1 MTGEVQLAKAW
12 RTVARIG
19 DLSDP
24 RSLAV
29 RAAILV
35 AVLIASQVLL
45 WAMITTA
52 ERLSR
57 PAGIASQA
65 EVAYRMRGE
74 DGALG
79 TPAKAGHEGTDGYV
93 VRAGDSDIAIVYS
106 LSFEVTDP
114 AKPQALY
121 LSIREQIHEILV
133 NGHLVQP
140 QLALNKVRGVVNSE
154 PGLYVLPA
162 RALKSGKNVITVEQS
177 RFGYAY
183 ALPEFAIGPAE
194 DLGAAYRWKTFFTV
208 DLALGGIFILGFTAL
223 LVLVIDWPAGDR
235 RRARALVALLLSSA
249 VVTCLFS
256 FTPTF
261 GVPLNVI
268 VCLLMLAGLGNSLAV
283 LWYVHCDLG
292 LPQAWLRRLAQGGL
306 VLASLVILQ
315 LIAGLVAP
323 ELAARLTYLSLD
335 LSHYVIAGVGILAV
349 LLLAGAVAVLRPSR
363 WGERLAVMV
372 CLSTFALDHVSSLI
386 DLTAPFAPNLPLTLY
401 LSPVVGVLLGLAMLL
416 SIARQA
422 GESRRVVATANDV
435 LEATLKAREDELR
448 AGHERQQTLMQRQVL
463 LEERQRIVRD
473 MHDGIGGQLLGL
485 MLQIR
490 GGHIAP
496 PAIEASLQTSI
507 DDLRLIVDSLDSAEE
522 GLSAALRAF
531 EYRVRSQIEGAGL
544 GFAVDLSLGDGDGL
558 RPGPRASLQILRILQ
573 EALSNALRHAVATR
587 LTLEGG
593 VSDGVLTLRLGDD
606 GRGFVPG
613 EKGGRGLGN
622 MKARAKRL
630 GGQLDIVSGAQGTRV
645 VFTVAVAGL
654 NRLAAEEVA
663 L

>member
-1 MTGEVQLAKAW
+1 MTGEGRLAEAW

-24 RSLAV
+24 RRAAL

-45 WAMITTA
+45 WAMVTAA

-57 PAGIASQA
+57 PAGMASQT
-65 EVAYRMRGE
+65 EVEYRLRYADGHLGE
-74 DGALG
+74 
-79 TPAKAGHEGTDGYV
+79 PAQARHDGTDGYV
-93 VRAGDSDIAIVYS
+93 VRTEVSDTAIVYS
-106 LSFEVTDP
+106 LPFEVADP
-114 AKPQALY
+114 GKPQALY

-140 QLALNKVRGVVNSE
+140 QLALNKVQGVVNSE

-162 RALKSGKNVITVEQS
+162 RALKPSGNVITVEQS

-183 ALPEFAIGPAE
+183 ALPEFAIGPADE
-194 DLGAAYRWKTFFTV
+194 LGAAYRWKTFFTV
-208 DLALGGIFILGFTAL
+208 DLAMGGIFILGFTSL

-235 RRARALVALLLSSA
+235 RRARALVALLMSSA
-249 VVTCLFS
+249 LVTYLFS
-256 FTPTF
+256 FTPTL
-261 GVPLNVI
+261 GVPLNI
-268 VCLLMLAGLGNSLAV
+268 IIWLLMLVGLGNTLAA
-283 LWYVHCDLG
+283 LWYVFCDMG
-292 LPQAWLRRLAQGGL
+292 LPAPWTRRLGQVGL
-306 VLASLVILQ
+306 VLVGLLTVQ
-315 LIAGLVAP
+315 LMAGLFVP
-323 ELAARLTYLSLD
+323 GLDVHLTYLSLD
-335 LSHYVIAGVGILAV
+335 LSHYVIGGACAVAV
-349 LLLAGAVAVLRPSR
+349 LLLGGAVAVLRPSR

-372 CLSTFALDHVSSLI
+372 CLSTFALDHVGSLI
-386 DLTAPFAPNLPLTLY
+386 DLTSPFVPDLPLTLY

-416 SIARQA
+416 SISRQA
-422 GESRRVVATANDV
+422 GEARRVVANANEV
-435 LEATLKAREDELR
+435 LETTLKAREDELR
-448 AGHERQQTLMQRQVL
+448 AGHERQQVLMQRHVL

-490 GGHIAP
+490 GRHIAP

-522 GLSAALRAF
+522 GLCAALRAF

-544 GFAVDLSLGDGDGL
+544 GFAVDLNLAPAEGL

-573 EALSNALRHAVATR
+573 EAVSNALRHAKATR
-587 LTLEGG
+587 LVLDGG
-593 VSDGVLTLRLGDD
+593 VSDGVLTLCLGDD
-606 GRGFVPG
+606 GRGFVAG
-613 EKGGRGLGN
+613 ETGGRGLGN

-630 GGQLDIVSGAQGTRV
+630 GGQLDIASGAGGTRV
-645 VFTVAVAGL
+645 VFTVAVAAL
-654 NRLAAEEVA
+654 NQLAAEEVA